1 MTLILTLT
9 LTLALTLA
17 QVEQRFWD
25 DAHDAWRRSQR
36 EAHGEAA
43 APVDVSAAVLLHY
56 VGRDKPWM
64 RYERSR
70 RPDDERELCRKL
82 RNADAQTCS
91 RYLAIQALWWRAF
104 AASRCLVVG
113 LSRSEPL
120 PQFDGHG
127 LADTTRPATGECAS
141 LHATEHDA

>member
-104 AASRCLVVG
+104 AAGRCLVVG
-113 LSRSEPL
+113 DSAAR
-120 PQFDGHG
+120 
-127 LADTTRPATGECAS
+127 LAQGFVISTS
-141 LHATEHDA
+141 S